1 MIMPKYM
8 VVGSYTKEAWASM
21 VETPED
27 RSVAARKLCENVG
40 GKLDSFYWAF
50 GPDDWVA
57 IADLPNDEAAGAI
70 SLATTSAGVSTGV
83 RTIKL
88 ITMDQAQQML
98 RKTKEAAAGYV
109 KPGAARAGARG

>member
-1 MIMPKYM
+1 MEMPKYM
-8 VVGSYTKEAWASM
+8 IMGSYTKESWASM
-21 VETPED
+21 VEAPED

-40 GKLDSFYWAF
+40 GKLESFFWAF

-83 RTIKL
+83 HTIKL

-98 RKTKEAAAGYV
+98 RKVKEATTGYA
-109 KPGAARAGARG
+109 KPGAAKAGARG